1 METLLPQRRATLAW
15 LAPAAVLIALAGLW
29 VFAFGPVVSP
39 EKVISRIRTQV
50 AESNALLLERM
61 QAIRK
66 RANELA
72 ALSRAGRDLPDPLP
86 QEALIK
92 LMEGRVHWYHG
103 SVPVSPVA
111 FSGGK
116 SDWGLEQRGDRIFM
130 MVDAGGTLRYIA
142 PLFQVTPDFIPGR
155 FDFPLAQHELMILR
169 NPSPQARDQYEYDR
183 LSGVYI
189 ISVRLSAAE
198 GRLVL
203 NMKVIHNQVL
213 QYLRQRRLLQAAVPA
228 ALAMMLILLW
238 LARIRRPSTLWL
250 SGLIGLLLTLAA
262 AYLASFWSRGS
273 LLIQINGLSLVSV
286 FQILVLS
293 LWLFFLAFARIRR
306 PIPFKPAVVLAD
318 GVLMAAI
325 WGSYAL
331 LQRVSFHFGTFTL
344 KPEFLALIL
353 TLFLWQAFPLP
364 GLHRVRFP
372 LQIAP
377 RAGLLG
383 FQVAVVAVVAW
394 LWPQLLVPF
403 ALAAAMVPAMLLM
416 RPGIFRRV
424 LVMGLLALSIF
435 SLTTTRDEANK
446 REFITDN
453 LRHIF
458 LNQGNYAKLIAREI
472 VHEMNMAVP
481 DLSVFFAM
489 EGDTTLRDLWRNTL
503 AAREN
508 IPSSITILSPEMEV
522 AKQFSHQVPYVPAE
536 FPRFFPV
543 WAVEDARARLYGR
556 EIAMARASISV
567 SSRGRHLGFIVIQ
580 VLNSPELIL
589 RQQDE
594 RNIFALDPRLGPT
607 PMNYIKLNRDREVL
621 ENPGQVN
628 LQDVSDLFRYD
639 GRWVRFKHENAVFAG
654 YVFTGGADP
663 IMIYYRLPSLLGRL
677 AGWIRLL
684 LFFLALSVLPAV
696 KSLPVIP
703 WKRLTHSFSMRVF
716 AILVLIVLF
725 TGVIFSLFSLN
736 FHRDSMQRERMRHMF
751 DQGRT
756 AQNIVNGMLDLEGGI
771 SRNQVFFLSRMINAD
786 VTVFRRGERQ
796 FTSDIR
802 QILRGR
808 IPEYMDSRVME
819 LLNQR
824 NQKFVFRR
832 REEKQTV
839 YFRNSNLVFRL
850 DFDHAW
856 PGLYGGGDS
865 YADFIIVMIFFMGLI
880 GVAVAVFFRDR
891 ILDPIRTLNQ
901 GMAEVETGGLPI
913 LKRLPR
919 EHELQALYNGFNKMI
934 RGIAAQKRNIS
945 EISRMKTLVDLGRR
959 VAHEVKNPLTPI
971 KLSAEQIRRSL
982 QDKRAGYEET
992 IRKSVDFI
1000 VDETEHL
1007 KKVSYGF
1014 LDLSRLDTI
1023 EAGDFLLDELL
1034 REEVNHFRQV
1044 YPGIVFQLD
1053 PMPERFNVRM
1063 DAVKVRQMVKNILS
1077 NSVEAMEEGPGEVR
1091 VGLQKKASEVEL
1103 TFEDNGA
1110 GMDSGEVER
1119 MFDMDYSTKDS
1130 GTGLGMFIIRRIVDL
1145 HYGRLRVESRRRQ
1158 GTRVRVILPLNVES
1172 RE

>member
-1 METLLPQRRATLAW
+1 LL
-15 LAPAAVLIALAGLW
+15 LAGVW
-29 VFAFGPVVSP
+29 VFAFAPSVSQ
-39 EKVISRIRTQV
+39 EKVVARIRTQIT
-50 AESNALLLERM
+50 ESDALLQERM
-61 QAIRK
+61 QAIRERSRK
-66 RANELA
+66 LA
-72 ALSRAGRDLPDPLP
+72 ALFRDGKDFPDPLP
-86 QEALIK
+86 REALVR
-92 LMEGRVHWYHG
+92 LVEGRIQWYFG
-103 SVPVSPVA
+103 SVFVSPVV

-116 SDWGLEQRGDRIFM
+116 SDWGLERRGDCIFM
-130 MVDAGGTLRYIA
+130 MVEAGGNLRYIA
-142 PLFQVTPDFIPGR
+142 PLLQETPDFIPGR
-155 FDFPLAQHELMILR
+155 FDLPLAQYELLILR
-169 NPSPQARDQYEYDR
+169 NPPPQARDQYDYDD

-189 ISVRLSAAE
+189 ISVPLRAAQ

-203 NMKVIHNQVL
+203 NIKVVHNQVL
-213 QYLRQRRLLQAAVPA
+213 QHLRQRYLFKAAFPA
-228 ALAMMLILLW
+228 AFALILML
-238 LARIRRPSTLWL
+238 LGLSRRRSSYTLWL
-250 SGLIGLLLTLAA
+250 SALISLLLTLGAA
-262 AYLASFWSRGS
+262 LLVSFWSRGS
-273 LLIQINGLSLVSV
+273 VLIQVDGLSLVSV
-286 FQILVLS
+286 FQVLALS
-293 LWLFFLAFARIRR
+293 LWLLFPAFARVGR
-306 PIPFKPAVVLAD
+306 PIPFKPAVILTD
-318 GVLMAAI
+318 GALIAAV
-325 WGSYAL
+325 WGGYAL
-331 LQRVSFHFGTFTL
+331 VQRVSFYLGTFSL
-344 KPEFLALIL
+344 QPEFLALVI
-353 TLFLWQAFPLP
+353 TLFLWQVFPLP
-364 GLHRVRFP
+364 RLHRVRFP
-372 LQIAP
+372 SRFSA
-377 RAGLLG
+377 RAGLLV
-383 FQVAVVAVVAW
+383 FQVAVVAVVSW
-394 LWPQLLVPF
+394 LWPPLLVPF
-403 ALAAAMVPAMLLM
+403 ALTAAMVPAMLLI
-416 RPGIFRRV
+416 RPGILRRV

-446 REFITDN
+446 REFITNN

-472 VHEMNMAVP
+472 VHEMNMAGP
-481 DLSVFFAM
+481 DLSLFFAM
-489 EGDTTLRDLWRNTL
+489 EGDTALRDLWRNTL
-503 AAREN
+503 AARES
-508 IPSSITILSPEMEV
+508 IPSSITILSPDMQV
-522 AKQFSHQVPYVPAE
+522 ARQFSHQIPYVPDE
-536 FPRFFPV
+536 SPRFFPV

-567 SSRGRHLGFIVIQ
+567 SQRGRHLGFIVIQ

-628 LQDVSDLFRYD
+628 LQDVSDLFRHD
-639 GRWVRFKHENAVFAG
+639 GRWVRFKHENALFAG

-677 AGWIRLL
+677 AVWIRLL
-684 LFFLALSVLPAV
+684 LFFLALSMLPAL

-703 WKRLTHSFSMRVF
+703 WKRLTHSFSVRVF

-736 FHRDSMQRERMRHMF
+736 FHRNSLQRERMRHTF

-756 AQNIVNGMLDLEGGI
+756 AQNIVNSMMGVREGL

-786 VTVFRRGERQ
+786 VTVFRSGERE

-808 IPEYMDSRVME
+808 IPGYVDSRVLE

-824 NQKFVFRR
+824 NQKYVFRS
-832 REEKQTV
+832 REEGQTI
-839 YFRNSNLVFRL
+839 YFRNGDLVFRI
-850 DFDHAW
+850 DFNDVW

-901 GMAEVETGGLPI
+901 GMAKVETGGLPI
-913 LKRLPR
+913 LKPLPR
-919 EHELQALYNGFNKMI
+919 EHELEALYNGFNKMI

-982 QDKRAGYEET
+982 EDKRVGYEET

-1023 EAGDFLLDELL
+1023 EAEDFQLEQLL

-1044 YPGIVFQLD
+1044 YPGITFQLNLK
-1053 PMPERFNVRM
+1053 PRSLMVRM
-1063 DAVKVRQMVKNILS
+1063 DTVKIRQMVKNILS
-1077 NSVEAMEEGPGEVR
+1077 NAVEAMGEGPGEVKIA
-1091 VGLQKKASEVEL
+1091 LQKRESSVEL
-1103 TFEDNGA
+1103 IFEDNGT
-1110 GMDSGEVER
+1110 GMDAAEVER
-1119 MFDMDYSTKDS
+1119 MFEMDYSTKDS
-1130 GTGLGMFIIRRIVDL
+1130 GTGLGMFIIHRIVDL
-1145 HYGRLRVESRRRQ
+1145 HGGNLRVESRHRE
-1158 GTRVRVILPLNVES
+1158 GTRVRVILPLVAGL